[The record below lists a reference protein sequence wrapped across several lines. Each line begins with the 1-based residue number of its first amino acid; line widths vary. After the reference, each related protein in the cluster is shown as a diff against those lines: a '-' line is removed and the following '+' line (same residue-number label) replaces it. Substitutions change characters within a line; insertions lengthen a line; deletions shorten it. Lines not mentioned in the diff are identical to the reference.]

1 MPVKLK
7 KRRSLLLLYQLRPTK
22 NQLPCCKAIVGWIFQ
37 QGVLRKTKSE
47 KQRDGTV
54 WFWVLRF

>member
-54 WFWVLRF
+54 WF